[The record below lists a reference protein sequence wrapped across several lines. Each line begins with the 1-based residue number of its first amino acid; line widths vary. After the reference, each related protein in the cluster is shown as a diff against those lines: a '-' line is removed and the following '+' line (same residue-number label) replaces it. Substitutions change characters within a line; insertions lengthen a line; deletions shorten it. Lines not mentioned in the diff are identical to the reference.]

1 MLKQKVLIVGGTGF
15 IGFHIAKKL
24 SKLGYKTTSLSTS
37 RPKITRKIR
46 GVKYITCDV
55 TKKKKFNLKLKEN
68 FDYVINLSGYIDHS
82 NKIKTLKSHYEGCKN
97 LANFF
102 LRRKIKL
109 FIQIGSSLEYGNK
122 NSPQQETFTC
132 RPRSYYGLAKLKA
145 TKHLFMLGK
154 KFKFP
159 FIVLRLYQIYG
170 PNQTINRLIPIVIS
184 SCLKDKT
191 FACTSGN
198 QFRDYLYIDDL
209 VNLICKILKN
219 KNKKQKIYNV
229 GSGKPSAVK
238 KVIISIQRIVGKGI
252 PQFGK
257 ILMRKDEIKSLYP
270 NINRIKKSFKWKPKT
285 LIKTGLEKTILS
297 YEKNLS
303 K

>member
-1 MLKQKVLIVGGTGF
+1 MLKQKVLITGGTGF

-37 RPKITRKIR
+37 KPKITRKTR

-55 TKKKKFNLKLKEN
+55 TKKKIFNSKLKEN

-97 LANFF
+97 LADFF

-122 NSPQQETFTC
+122 NSPQHETFPC
-132 RPRSYYGLAKLKA
+132 RPRSNYGLAKLKA
-145 TKHLFMLGK
+145 TKYLFKLGK
-154 KFKFP
+154 KFNFP

-170 PNQTINRLIPIVIS
+170 PNQTINRLIPIAIS
-184 SCLKDKT
+184 SCLKDKR
-191 FACTSGN
+191 FACTSGT

-209 VNLICKILKN
+209 VNLIYKILKN
-219 KNKKQKIYNV
+219 KKKTQKIYNV
-229 GSGKPSAVK
+229 GFGKPFAVK
-238 KVIISIQRIVGKGI
+238 KVIISIQRIIGKGI

-270 NINRIKKSFKWKPKT
+270 NINRIKKSFKWKPKV
-285 LIKTGLEKTILS
+285 LIKTGLKKTIFS